1 MCTTM
6 EITVWLKP
14 FWKDTVALTGEGE
27 ASNLNEIRQLNK
39 SKTIQQS
46 VQFLSL
52 RDEDCE
58 NFFFFTRITALFIFL
73 GDEKVRPS
81 AVFL

>member
-14 FWKDTVALTGEGE
+14 FWKDTVALTREGE

-58 NFFFFTRITALFIFL
+58 NFFFFY
-73 GDEKVRPS
+73 ENHS
-81 AVFL
+81 AVHIFRG